1 MQTTLDGAA
10 RRRAFRPEM
19 AGRVGTARLRPGWD
33 LATER
38 RIDDGETLAN
48 GIGWF
53 SLALGAAELAAPGRL
68 AEWLGMEGSE
78 NLLRLYGLREVAKG
92 VGILANRRPSGW
104 MWARLAGDV
113 LDLAT
118 LAPGLRAENPK
129 RGNVALAMAAVA
141 GVTVLD
147 VLAARQ
153 LSGPR
158 VRPGE
163 EAAE

>member
-10 RRRAFRPEM
+10 RSRAFRPEM
-19 AGRVGTARLRPGWD
+19 AGRVGTARRRPGWD

-68 AEWLGMEGSE
+68 AEWLGMEGTE
-78 NLLRLYGLREVAKG
+78 PVLRLYGVREIGKG
-92 VGILANRRPSGW
+92 VGILSNRRPAGW
-104 MWARLAGDV
+104 MWARVAGDF

-118 LAPGLRAENPK
+118 LAPGLRAENAK

-147 VLAARQ
+147 VICARQ

-163 EAAE
+163 EARG